1 TYTNR
6 PLKQLPFRQGLP
18 AKLGQEITI
27 KVGNPSLFYNDK
39 ISIQLSENSLV
50 FTSLIDYIGWK
61 DYKPEI
67 EKALSQLMATTNIKK
82 CTRVGLRYISEYPN
96 QDLKDCINFKFS
108 FGLPQFESE
117 TTAFRSEFMYNDTKV
132 ILNLNN
138 KVPFIKQ
145 ELNTKQTEI
154 VRTSIID
161 IDVISENLE
170 LDNLNDLL
178 NTIEINHTKEKEV
191 YFSML
196 KDEYLQSLNPVY

>member
-1 TYTNR
+1 
-6 PLKQLPFRQGLP
+6 LD
-18 AKLGQEITI
+18 E
-27 KVGNPSLFYNDK
+27 
-39 ISIQLSENSLV
+39 
-50 FTSLIDYIGWK
+50 YIGWK

-67 EKALSQLMATTNIKK
+67 KKALSQLMETNHIKK
-82 CTRVGLRYISEYPN
+82 CTRVGLRYISEYPDK
-96 QDLKDCINFKFS
+96 DLKDCIKFKFS

-145 ELNTKQTEI
+145 EINTKQTVI
-154 VRTSIID
+154 IRTSIID

-170 LDNLNDLL
+170 IDNLNDLL
-178 NTIEINHTKEKEV
+178 NTIEMNHTKEKEV

-196 KDEYLQSLNPVY
+196 KDEFLQSLNPEY